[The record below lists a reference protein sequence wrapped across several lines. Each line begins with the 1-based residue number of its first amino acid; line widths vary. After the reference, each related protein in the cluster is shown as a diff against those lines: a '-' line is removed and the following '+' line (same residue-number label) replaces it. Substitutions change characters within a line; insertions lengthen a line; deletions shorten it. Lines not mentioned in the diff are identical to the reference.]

1 MASKKII
8 GKRVQNVFLGAKKGY
23 LKTVYKPGVGC
34 LDEEVD
40 SLEKKI
46 LENSNFC
53 RQESEKAQKEKI
65 KRLEE
70 RKAAR
75 IERAKKRAE
84 RRKAIHD
91 WFVLDDE
98 VVENI
103 DEVEEIEEEED
114 LDDNLV
120 IIQNSDFRDSKFM
133 KYSKKLS
140 ADDLVG
146 RNYNT
151 SPLYVFHNGSYYK
164 VDSVCEPIYDMKN
177 KKATVKVVTEAK
189 HFIIMY
195 DLQIKTL

>member
-8 GKRVQNVFLGAKKGY
+8 GKRIQNVFLGAKKGY

-34 LDEEVD
+34 LDEEVN

-46 LENSNFC
+46 VENSIIC
-53 RQESEKAQKEKI
+53 RQESEKAQKEKV

-70 RKAAR
+70 RKIAK
-75 IERAKKRAE
+75 IEKAKKRAE
-84 RRKAIHD
+84 RKQAIHD
-91 WFVLDDE
+91 WLFEDE
-98 VVENI
+98 LVENV

-120 IIQNSDFRDSKFM
+120 IIQNSDFRDSKFQ

-177 KKATVKVVTEAK
+177 KKATVKVLTEAK
-189 HFIIMY
+189 HFALIFDI
-195 DLQIKTL
+195 QIKTL